1 MNTKTQRVILV
12 ALSAVFLARPSAAQP
27 SAPKAQSAEVEAL
40 TDKAR
45 QLYLEGLEALKKSQ
59 WAEAHASFLAAWRIK
74 PHYQIASNL
83 GLSELKLGKHRDAAE
98 HLTWYLREA
107 PKTKEKE
114 RQRAQVLLAEARS
127 KVATITMEVTPDGAE
142 VLVDGTVIGRS
153 PFTLPVFL
161 EPGKHGIEARLD
173 GYVAVNAA
181 VVAEAAKEAGVS
193 LRLEKPAPIAP
204 SSASPAPGDSGR
216 ARLPPPPSPPVA
228 TGASGPRREV
238 LIAGGVTAG
247 AALIAGVVFTVLA
260 NQRTSAARGNAHELI
275 TATGSEACAQASDAC
290 REVGG
295 LIHDRV
301 VFTNVAGLS
310 FIGAG
315 ALGVATGIYA
325 FAAKRTPKAGLHATT
340 VVTGQGAAVIVG
352 GAW

>member
-1 MNTKTQRVILV
+1 MISKTQRVILA
-12 ALSAVFLARPSAAQP
+12 ALTAALLTRPSAAQP
-27 SAPKAQSAEVEAL
+27 STPRTESAEVEAL
-40 TDKAR
+40 NDKAR
-45 QLYLEGLEALKKSQ
+45 QLYLEGLEALKKSR
-59 WAEAHASFLAAWRIK
+59 WADAHASFLAAWRIK

-83 GLSELKLGKHRDAAE
+83 GMSELKVGKHRDAAE

-114 RQRAQVLLAEARS
+114 RQRAQALLAEARS
-127 KVATITMEVTPDGAE
+127 KVGAVTLEVTLDGAE
-142 VLVDGTVIGRS
+142 VLADGVVIGRS

-161 EPGKHGIEARLD
+161 EPGKHVIEARLD
-173 GYVAVNAA
+173 GYMARNAV
-181 VVAEAAKEAGVS
+181 VVAEAAKETAVS
-193 LRLEKPAPIAP
+193 LRLEKPAPPGP
-204 SSASPAPGDSGR
+204 SSASLAPGDGGR
-216 ARLPPPPSPPVA
+216 ALPPPPSPVT
-228 TGASGPRREV
+228 TGARGPRREV

-247 AALIAGVVFTVLA
+247 AALIAGVVFTALA
-260 NQRTSAARGNAHELI
+260 NQRTSAARQNAHELI

-295 LIHDRV
+295 LLHDRV

-325 FAAKRTPKAGLHATT
+325 FAAKRTPKAGVYATT